1 VIRLEDVRFRYR
13 TGEFR
18 LHLPE
23 LLVDARSSVALVG
36 PSGAGKTTLLHLVAG
51 ILRPDSGRVVVDGTD
66 IAGLPDG
73 ARRAFRVAKIGLVF
87 QEFELLDYLSV
98 LDNVL
103 LPCRIAGALPLD
115 AAMRDRAAAL
125 VERFGLADKI
135 RRSVH
140 RLSQGERQ
148 RVGVCRALLASP
160 PLLLA
165 DEPTG
170 NLDTDNRDIVL
181 DALLGYA
188 DESGATVLTVTHDRE
203 ILDRFD
209 RVVDVRNGTAS

>member
-1 VIRLEDVRFRYR
+1 MIRLEDVRYHYR

-18 LHLPE
+18 LHVPE
-23 LLVDARSSVALVG
+23 FAVDAGSSVALVG
-36 PSGAGKTTLLHLVAG
+36 PSGAGKTTVLHLVAG
-51 ILRPDSGRVVVDGTD
+51 ILRPVSGRAVVGDVE
-66 IAGLPDG
+66 IG
-73 ARRAFRVAKIGLVF
+73 ALRDAERRAFRVEKIGLVF

-103 LPCRIAGALPLD
+103 LPCRIAGALRLD
-115 AAMRDRAAAL
+115 AATRDRAVSL
-125 VERFGLADKI
+125 VEQFGLIDKL
-135 RRSVH
+135 RRSTR

-148 RVGVCRALLASP
+148 RVGVCRALLAMP

-170 NLDTDNRDIVL
+170 NLDTANRDRVL

-188 DESGATVLTVTHDRE
+188 AEAEATLLTVTHDRE
-203 ILDRFD
+203 LFDRFD
-209 RVVDVRNGTAS
+209 RTVDAREWSAS